1 MSGKNLLFNDKNI
14 NKSNFC
20 KNKKLF
26 NICDYLIYIVY
37 LII

>member
-1 MSGKNLLFNDKNI
+1 MSGKYIIVDDKKI
-14 NKSNFC
+14 TKSNFD